1 MSRQKPTTKWADIR
15 SELVRRLTNEVS
27 KETSVTADSNVS
39 QSKYA
44 QMPVP
49 KNMAMVRDQ
58 QRMRDKGLV
67 VPPKPLTKAE
77 RLQTPEVEA
86 KRKAGFKAY
95 WENRRKRSAMQ
106 MKWKEANGLSSWCFT
121 VPDEL
126 LEAFKAKA
134 KHCGTNKTAVITEMM
149 LDYITRPDKS

>member
-1 MSRQKPTTKWADIR
+1 MKKRKPSKWADIR

-39 QSKYA
+39 QSKDA

-67 VPPKPLTKAE
+67 VPPKPLTNIE
-77 RLQTPEVEA
+77 RLNLPKNVE

-95 WENRRKRSAMQ
+95 WENRRKRSATQ
-106 MKWKEANGLSSWCFT
+106 QKWKEANGLTSCCFT
-121 VPDEL
+121 IPDEL

-134 KHCGTNKTAVITEMM
+134 KHCGTNKTAVITELM